1 MTWPFHQ
8 DAGSWSG
15 RGGIEFQTK
24 ESNWETQLVSVYFF
38 RHVHERCLKWSVAT
52 NHLSSS
58 LPLLL
63 FNTARIII
71 AMTFHGLTTVNGSI
85 VTFLSASGSSKQNP
99 EQVVA
104 DAIVFSLHLASVV
117 QQTNKQTIHL
127 CIWKRAR
134 EGKNTARSTAQP
146 KNLHAHLGTYTLTD
160 TFKRSYTLQCM
171 YMSIVRLNQLNGMG
185 YGIIYKYDWSFIHEY
200 AHKFVI
206 FSRDFFFLERR
217 QNLWWKIKTEKMN
230 KQMAVLKTIN
240 VVGVSKE

>member
-8 DAGSWSG
+8 DAGRWSG

-38 RHVHERCLKWSVAT
+38 RHVHERCLKWSAAT

-117 QQTNKQTIHL
+117 LSKQTNKPSIYVFE
-127 CIWKRAR
+127 R
-134 EGKNTARSTAQP
+134 EREKEKTQRDRLRNQRI
-146 KNLHAHLGTYTLTD
+146 YTHT
-160 TFKRSYTLQCM
+160 
-171 YMSIVRLNQLNGMG
+171 
-185 YGIIYKYDWSFIHEY
+185 
-200 AHKFVI
+200 
-206 FSRDFFFLERR
+206 
-217 QNLWWKIKTEKMN
+217 
-230 KQMAVLKTIN
+230 
-240 VVGVSKE
+240 